1 MNFIGDTPRT
11 GDLKSVIYSFRR
23 FFYFWLIYLF
33 LDLSSGSFGY
43 ISDKKAR
50 KVLLNRVTQ

>member
-11 GDLKSVIYSFRR
+11 GDLKSVIY
-23 FFYFWLIYLF
+23 FYFWLIYLF